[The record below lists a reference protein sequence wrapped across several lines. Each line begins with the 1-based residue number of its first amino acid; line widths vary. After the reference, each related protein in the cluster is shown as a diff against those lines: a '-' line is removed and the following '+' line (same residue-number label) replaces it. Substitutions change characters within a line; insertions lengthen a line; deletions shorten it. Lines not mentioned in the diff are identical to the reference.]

1 MAKEGMQQSSQM
13 RITPTEISVLKNTFK
28 GNEELLRLMRK
39 IFLPELDPFAPLGQ
53 NMDLWLTIPADQLTN
68 EQIVVNLKARNM
80 LITHLDQM
88 LLQIKSLVENV
99 EDTPEQALKRIK
111 QNSAKWRRKRA
122 RKSSIKLPACKL

>member
-1 MAKEGMQQSSQM
+1 MAKEGMQNSSQM

-111 QNSAKWRRKRA
+111 QNSAK
-122 RKSSIKLPACKL
+122 